1 MGDLFST
8 AGKTS
13 LLSVIIY
20 LKIDHFTVFVV
31 TGEGEVT
38 KSERQHT
45 WGGKRSW
52 NRLICFG
59 DKWNSFNF
67 RGSFSLFKRKKKK
80 QRNFKTQLKIS
91 WLVKDTFAPRRSSNP
106 PGLWPQA
113 NTLRTRREGWFG
125 KKKGLSGLVQAKIP
139 LSSLLQLSLGG
150 IGKKWL
156 KLIGR
161 SGSFSDVNQN
171 WYRWKYKKEIRGW
184 REGRRLIGEEETFPE
199 KAIKLIDDFP
209 RGMFPQVCFVCVCVC
224 ACVCMCL
231 VVTVQ
236 LRNAILGRRTS
247 AIK

>member
-125 KKKGLSGLVQAKIP
+125 KKKRFIWSRPGKDPTLQFAPIIP
-139 LSSLLQLSLGG
+139 RWNREKMVEVNWPEWIVLRCEP
-150 IGKKWL
+150 
-156 KLIGR
+156 KLI
-161 SGSFSDVNQN
+161 QM
-171 WYRWKYKKEIRGW
+171 EI
-184 REGRRLIGEEETFPE
+184 
-199 KAIKLIDDFP
+199 
-209 RGMFPQVCFVCVCVC
+209 
-224 ACVCMCL
+224 
-231 VVTVQ
+231 
-236 LRNAILGRRTS
+236 
-247 AIK
+247 